1 MKHLRSTGARD
12 LAFKYLQRTSDLRE
26 MARHLDMEVQW
37 YSGHF
42 GLTDEQV
49 KLSRE
54 KAPQLWIAADEAD
67 QLAREYRR
75 QVLHGQVS

>member
-1 MKHLRSTGARD
+1 
-12 LAFKYLQRTSDLRE
+12 
-26 MARHLDMEVQW
+26 MARHLDMEAQW

-54 KAPQLWIAADEAD
+54 KARQLWIAADEAD
-67 QLAREYRR
+67 QRAREYRR
-75 QVLHGQVS
+75 QVPSGTNELGHPRDHRHDGGTQRNYQPNGESL

>member
-1 MKHLRSTGARD
+1 
-12 LAFKYLQRTSDLRE
+12 
-26 MARHLDMEVQW
+26 MEVQW

-42 GLTDEQV
+42 GLTDAQV

-54 KAPQLWIAADEAD
+54 KARQLWIAVDEAD

-75 QVLHGQVS
+75 QVPHGQVS

>member
-1 MKHLRSTGARD
+1 
-12 LAFKYLQRTSDLRE
+12 
-26 MARHLDMEVQW
+26 MEVQW

-42 GLTDEQV
+42 GLTDEKV

-54 KAPQLWIAADEAD
+54 KAQQLWIASDEAD

-75 QVLHGQVS
+75 QVPQGQVS